1 MAWINELTYW
11 IYSLIHVIR
20 CTYIIHHSYNW
31 RQKMEINIST
41 NQLLPALQILPR
53 ADKLR
58 IIQFLVLQLAQEE
71 GINSSFVIN
80 NDLDWKD
87 TTNAA
92 DTLFDM
98 LMEDKLKHD

>member
-1 MAWINELTYW
+1 
-11 IYSLIHVIR
+11 
-20 CTYIIHHSYNW
+20 
-31 RQKMEINIST
+31 MEINIST
-41 NQLLPALQILPR
+41 NQLLPALQVLPR

>member
-1 MAWINELTYW
+1 
-11 IYSLIHVIR
+11 
-20 CTYIIHHSYNW
+20 
-31 RQKMEINIST
+31 MEINIST